1 MTARHVAALIAV
13 VLVAAY
19 VGAPRSAPTLADLA
33 RPGCAIVEHGPTG
46 PEPDVT
52 LGRTVEQ
59 CADGTYVVTTWML
72 ATGIVVDVDHDPH
85 QLTTAEAAEA
95 AARLATIRDERRG
108 ERFTP

>member
-1 MTARHVAALIAV
+1 MTGRHVSALIAV

-19 VGAPRSAPTLADLA
+19 VGAPRTVPTLDA

-52 LGRTVEQ
+52 LGRTVER